1 MFHVERNS
9 STAKFWLDS
18 VRVAHRTDTRSWS
31 SGMSTSEYD
40 PRIAARDVSFAGER
54 MTVELAD
61 GRTIGLIEGRPS
73 AEYLRARSG

>member
-1 MFHVERNS
+1 
-9 STAKFWLDS
+9 
-18 VRVAHRTDTRSWS
+18 
-31 SGMSTSEYD
+31 MSTSEYD